1 VTMAIRVN
9 GEEISE
15 EAIQF
20 ELGRLIRFYAEHM
33 PEEQV
38 REQMDALKDKAK
50 DQAIG
55 AKLLLDQAA
64 NLDIRVEKEDIDER
78 VEQIVKDAGG
88 REPFDAMLKKQNM
101 QEGTIRESMERG
113 LRVEKLV
120 EQITADAASPTEAE
134 MEAHFR
140 EHAEEYSRPERAQAQ
155 HILVKAAA
163 DDEDARQA
171 ARTKLEAIR
180 QRIEEGANF
189 AEEAAEHSD
198 CPSGKKAGGSLG
210 WFSPGM
216 MVPEF
221 DEAVFSM
228 EVGQLSAVIE
238 TPLGWHLVRK
248 TGHEDSRES
257 SFEDVRDQVR
267 DFLQHANR
275 GEILAAYVA
284 DLREKAKI
292 VED

>member
-1 VTMAIRVN
+1 MAIRVN

-38 REQMDALKDKAK
+38 RAQLDALKEKATE
-50 DQAIG
+50 QAIG

-64 NLDIRVEKEDIDER
+64 LLDIRVPDEDVDAR
-78 VEQIVKDAGG
+78 VERLAQDAGG
-88 REPFDAMLKKQNM
+88 REAFEAMLKKQNM
-101 QEGTIRESMERG
+101 SEDTVRESMQRG

-120 EQITADAASPTEAE
+120 EQIAADAASPTEAE
-134 MEAHFR
+134 IEAHFR

-155 HILVKAAA
+155 HILIKAEA
-163 DDEDARQA
+163 DNEAERQA
-171 ARTKLEAIR
+171 ARAKLDEIR
-180 QRIEEGANF
+180 KRIEEGANF
-189 AEEAAEHSD
+189 AEEAKAHSD
-198 CPSGKKAGGSLG
+198 CPSGKNAGGSLG

-228 EVGQLSAVIE
+228 EVGELSAVIE
-238 TPLGWHLVRK
+238 TSFGCHIVSK
-248 TGHEDSRES
+248 TGQEDGQES
-257 SFEDVRDQVR
+257 SFDEVRDQVR
-267 DFLQHANR
+267 DFLQHAAR
-275 GEILAAYVA
+275 GEIIAAYVA
-284 DLREKAKI
+284 DLREKATIEK
-292 VED
+292 D

>member
-1 VTMAIRVN
+1 MAIRVN

-20 ELGRLIRFYAEHM
+20 ELARLIRFYAEHM
-33 PEEQV
+33 PEEHV
-38 REQMDALKDKAK
+38 RAQMDALKDKAK
-50 DQAIG
+50 EQAIG

-64 NLDIRVEKEDIDER
+64 MLDIRVPDEDVDTR
-78 VEQIVKDAGG
+78 VEQLAQDAGG
-88 REPFDAMLKKQNM
+88 RDAFEAMLKKQDM
-101 QEGTIRESMERG
+101 QEDTVRESMERG

-134 MEAHFR
+134 IETHFR
-140 EHAEEYSRPERAQAQ
+140 EHAEEYARPERAQAQ
-155 HILVKAAA
+155 HILVKADAE
-163 DDEDARQA
+163 DEDARRA
-171 ARTKLEAIR
+171 ARTKLDEIR
-180 QRIEEGANF
+180 KRIEEGANF
-189 AEEAAEHSD
+189 AEEAAAHSD

-257 SFEDVRDQVR
+257 SFDDVRDQVR
-267 DFLQHANR
+267 DFLQHASR

-292 VED
+292 EED